1 MRGYSTVRSTFWTG
15 ETGRALRGLPEE
27 KRHLC
32 QTVALYLVTSPH
44 ANMIGLYYLPIT
56 LLCHEIGCPFEGA
69 SKALRSLYE
78 VNFCDYDIETEMVWV
93 YEMARYQ
100 VGGSL
105 KASDKRVHGIAKEY
119 ESLQKNRF
127 LEAFFDR
134 YKADFHLEKCRKNEA
149 PSKPLRSPSQ
159 GTTRLEQEQEQEQ
172 EQEHLSPP
180 VSPPSGGA
188 PQPKPK
194 KKPTPAPDSFP
205 LTDDMIRWAQTQGLN
220 GDIQPVTDS
229 FLDHHRAK
237 GSKFLDWV
245 AAWRTWI
252 RNEVKFSRAKPAQQG
267 KVVPLDWKTQHNL
280 AVGAAFIGNTG
291 GNDES

>member
-1 MRGYSTVRSTFWTG
+1 M
-15 ETGRALRGLPEE
+15 
-27 KRHLC
+27 C
-32 QTVALYLVTSPH
+32 QAIALYLVTSPH
-44 ANMIGLYYLPIT
+44 ANMLGLYYLPIT
-56 LLCHEIGCPFEGA
+56 LLCHEVGCPFEGA
-69 SKALRSLYE
+69 SKALRSLKQ
-78 VNFCDYDIETEMVWV
+78 VDFCDYDDDSEMVWV

-100 VGGSL
+100 VGGAL
-105 KASDKRVHGIAKEY
+105 KVNDKRTQGIAKEY
-119 ESLQKNRF
+119 ELLQKNKF
-127 LEAFFDR
+127 LGPFFDR
-134 YKADFHLEKCRKNEA
+134 YNTDFHLKNRRGFEA
-149 PSKPLRSPSQ
+149 PSEPLRS
-159 GTTRLEQEQEQEQ
+159 QEQEQEQ
-172 EQEHLSPP
+172 EQEYLSPP

-252 RNEVKFSRAKPAQQG
+252 RNEVKFSGAKPAQQG

-280 AVGAAFIGNTG
+280 AVGAAFIGAG
-291 GNDES
+291 GNNES